1 MNGAMPMLYLCA
13 GLALM
18 GVQPAFADEP
28 SNPTATESSDVS
40 SDLGVLSSDLG
51 VWQGVY
57 TDAGQLITA
66 GQFLGIGGPVALT
79 VVLVS
84 DMQGE
89 KKLSAAAMGLG
100 AYLAGPAL
108 MAGGSVRQARAIR
121 MVDPESPPPLY
132 GYVTWGLC
140 ISGFSVLPLVGTA
153 AGYITGTIQ
162 KRKNRLNWNRAMAQ
176 QLQNIPRSSFTVDVT
191 PFEYDG
197 SRGLALVGTF

>member
-18 GVQPAFADEP
+18 GVQPAFADEA

-51 VWQGVY
+51 VWRGVY
-57 TDAGQLITA
+57 TDSGQVITA
-66 GQFLGIGGPVALT
+66 GQFLGIGGAVALT
-79 VVLVS
+79 IALVS
-84 DMQGE
+84 NE
-89 KKLSAAAMGLG
+89 NEYALPTAALGLG

-108 MAGGSVRQARAIR
+108 MAGGSVRQARIIR

-191 PFEYDG
+191 PFEHDG